1 MRPDIGIILAV
12 GMIIVAVG
20 LFSWQH
26 NGDVQAS
33 VEPVEPVEQPLI
45 PEWKP
50 RVKEFTLDDGTRCVS
65 ISTRA
70 TTFPQDSG
78 FSGISCNW
86 KTSKN

>member
-1 MRPDIGIILAV
+1 MNLHTVLKIAFAAALLAGFAC
-12 GMIIVAVG
+12 GMLLLYNSPETQAAEAV
-20 LFSWQH
+20 
-26 NGDVQAS
+26 
-33 VEPVEPVEQPLI
+33 ERPLI

-65 ISTRA
+65 VSTRA

-86 KTSKN
+86 DKE